1 MRVFAYLVLSLTI
14 SLVNVFGQTV
24 TLGGTEE
31 PVQKG
36 TQQVRSEDGGVTETL
51 QSIFIPPKP
60 NAPFSL
66 TLQTEWVKSLSDG
79 GTITM
84 INQRHISRD
93 AKGRIFQ
100 ERVYLVPKTDKYE
113 PVVYLTQIADP
124 NTHIAYNC
132 FQDSRKECV
141 QLSYE
146 GSGSIDYKMPDFRTG
161 DLPDGTGTA
170 SHEDL
175 GKQSIEGVETVG
187 TRDSITYN
195 PGVFGNDLRLTIE
208 REYWYSPKL
217 GINLVSV
224 RSDPRIGKQTFRVSE
239 IILGAPSPTLFAL
252 PKGFKV
258 VTPTQSGA
266 KK

>member
-1 MRVFAYLVLSLTI
+1 MT
-14 SLVNVFGQTV
+14 
-24 TLGGTEE
+24 
-31 PVQKG
+31 
-36 TQQVRSEDGGVTETL
+36 
-51 QSIFIPPKP
+51 
-60 NAPFSL
+60 
-66 TLQTEWVKSLSDG
+66 
-79 GTITM
+79 
-84 INQRHISRD
+84 
-93 AKGRIFQ
+93 
-100 ERVYLVPKTDKYE
+100 
-113 PVVYLTQIADP
+113 
-124 NTHIAYNC
+124 
-132 FQDSRKECV
+132 
-141 QLSYE
+141 
-146 GSGSIDYKMPDFRTG
+146 DFRTG

-217 GINLVSV
+217 GINLVSI

-239 IILGAPSPTLFAL
+239 ILLGAPSPTLFAL